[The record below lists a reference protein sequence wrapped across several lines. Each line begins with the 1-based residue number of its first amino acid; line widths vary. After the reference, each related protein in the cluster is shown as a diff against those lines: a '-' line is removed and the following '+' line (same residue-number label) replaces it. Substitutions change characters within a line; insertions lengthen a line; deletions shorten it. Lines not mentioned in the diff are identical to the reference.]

1 MGKIVGANGCTRPPF
16 PELAPGV
23 SLSIGKIETPL
34 RHDESSS
41 LAKDA
46 QTSNAVDRTP
56 SMEARCVTPL
66 AVIEPEAP
74 AVMPGLSSFSCGSVA
89 VHGTDRQVD
98 LEWRSRKSRAHS
110 SITQKELMPNK
121 WLRAQ
126 CQALAAVNANPL
138 SFPSSLSSTSPGIPT
153 MHMDTTP
160 TSSSIS
166 GECTTSYLSMP
177 SAAAPPQVLKV
188 RGDGRCLFRAVHRAV
203 IGCTGEKRY
212 SDGQHESEA
221 EEVQEKEHAGV
232 IRALMVVED
241 GRTKRPP
248 CCTARR

>member
-1 MGKIVGANGCTRPPF
+1 
-16 PELAPGV
+16 
-23 SLSIGKIETPL
+23 
-34 RHDESSS
+34 
-41 LAKDA
+41 
-46 QTSNAVDRTP
+46 
-56 SMEARCVTPL
+56 
-66 AVIEPEAP
+66 
-74 AVMPGLSSFSCGSVA
+74 
-89 VHGTDRQVD
+89 
-98 LEWRSRKSRAHS
+98 
-110 SITQKELMPNK
+110 
-121 WLRAQ
+121 
-126 CQALAAVNANPL
+126 
-138 SFPSSLSSTSPGIPT
+138 
-153 MHMDTTP
+153 
-160 TSSSIS
+160 
-166 GECTTSYLSMP
+166 MP